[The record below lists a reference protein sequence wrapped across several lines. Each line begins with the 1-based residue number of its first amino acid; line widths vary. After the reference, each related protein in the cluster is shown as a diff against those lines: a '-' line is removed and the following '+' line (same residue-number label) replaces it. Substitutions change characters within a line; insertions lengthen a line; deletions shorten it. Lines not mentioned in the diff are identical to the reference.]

1 MRGSAKGHGG
11 VMRAIVAWSLSFR
24 FLVVAAAVALMTVG
38 IATMPSTPLDVFPE
52 FAPPQVEIQTESL
65 GLSTSD
71 VEQLV
76 TVPLELAMNGMPGL
90 SQMRSTSVPQL
101 SSIVMVFSQNTN
113 LLRARQLVAERLAT
127 VRPTLPRW
135 ASPPVILAPVSA
147 TARVVQIGMTA
158 SGNGPDGKPL
168 TPMEL
173 SQLAYWNVKPR
184 LLHVDGVADVSIW
197 DQRPETFQVQ
207 VDPKKMAAQQVTLD
221 NVERS
226 TADAL
231 DSGALQFS
239 TGAVVGAGG
248 YLDGQGA
255 PGLGNQRLQVAHQ
268 LSVQSPADLAKI
280 PLEDQAA
287 QGKKVTLGQIG
298 DVVESYQPLIGDAV
312 INGKPGILLVVEK
325 LPWGN
330 TLKIT
335 SAVDE
340 ALRSLQPGLKGVA
353 FDSHI
358 FRPADFIDDSIH
370 NLLDSL
376 LLGFLLVVVILVLFL
391 FEWRVALISLVSI
404 PLSLTATVLVLRALG
419 TTVNTMVLAGLIIAL
434 GAVVDDA
441 IIDVENIL
449 RRLRIARRTGKD
461 DGKATK
467 STARIILGASL
478 EVRSPIVY
486 ATLIIVAAAVPIFL
500 LHGLTASF
508 FRPLA
513 FAYTLAIIA
522 SMAVALT
529 VTPALTLI
537 LLRRAPLK
545 RFQSPLV
552 RVLRR
557 WYERF
562 LNRIVA
568 RPTAAYGVFAAVV
581 LCGALVAPQLGQSL
595 FPAFQQRDLLIH
607 WDAIPGTSDTEVLRT
622 TNQLYAELKAIP
634 GVEDFGAHI
643 GRAPQGEEIVGIN
656 ATEVWIHIDSKVDYD
671 KTLARVRQVVDSHP
685 GLYRDVETYLN
696 ERIEEVLTGS
706 QQAVTV
712 RVYGQDLGQ
721 MRNTAQ
727 SVLNQVAA
735 VPGVVDPHMA
745 LSVDTPQINVEVN
758 LAKAAKYGLKPGDV
772 RRQAATMVA
781 GQEMGNVFEDNQ
793 VYGVF
798 VWSIP
803 SARQNA
809 GSIAALPLDTPNG
822 GHIKLGDIANV
833 TLGPDPY
840 LITRE
845 DNSRYI
851 DVGANVQGRDL
862 SAVVDQIRAKLAANV
877 TVPQGSHYTLLGEYQ
892 ERQQAQQSLLT
903 TAALAAVA
911 IMLLLQLAFGSW
923 RLATLLFVTL
933 PMALI
938 GGLIAIWFGGAEITI
953 GALVGFFTVFGIAAR
968 NGILMINHCQHLETE
983 EGMAFGPDLVV
994 RGASE
999 RLAPIL
1005 MTSLATGL
1013 ALVPLVIAGN
1023 QPGREIEYPLAV
1035 VILGGLVS
1043 STLLTL
1049 FVVPS
1054 LYLRFSRRKEQG
1066 PTEMPPAELPVG

>member
-1 MRGSAKGHGG
+1 MMRAQAKGRGG
-11 VMRAIVAWSLSFR
+11 VMRAIVAWSLNFR
-24 FLVVAAAVALMTVG
+24 FLVVAAAVAMMTIG
-38 IATMPSTPLDVFPE
+38 IASVRSTPVDVFPE

-101 SSIVMVFSQNTN
+101 SSIVMVFSPTTD
-113 LLRARQLVAERLAT
+113 LLHARQLVQERLTT

-135 ASPPVILAPVSA
+135 ASPPVMLAPVSA
-147 TARVVQIGMTA
+147 TARVLQIGMTA
-158 SGNGPDGKPL
+158 SGNGPHGKPL

-197 DQRPETFQVQ
+197 DQRPEAFQVQ
-207 VDPKKMAAQQVTLD
+207 VDPKKMASQQVTLD

-248 YLDGQGA
+248 FLDGGAA
-255 PGLGNQRLQVAHQ
+255 PGLGGQRLPVAHQ
-268 LSVQSPADLAKI
+268 LAVQSPADLAKI

-298 DVVESYQPLIGDAV
+298 QVTQGYQPLIGDAI

-330 TLKIT
+330 TLKVT
-335 SAVDE
+335 SAVDD
-340 ALRSLQPGLKGVA
+340 AIKSLQPGLQGVS

-370 NLLDSL
+370 NLLSSL

-391 FEWRVALISLVSI
+391 FEWRVALISLITI
-404 PLSLTATVLVLRALG
+404 PLSLTAAVLVLRAVG
-419 TTVNTMVLAGLIIAL
+419 ATVNTMVLAGLIIAL

-461 DGKATK
+461 GDKASR

-500 LHGLTASF
+500 LHGLTAAF

-513 FAYTLAIIA
+513 FAYTLAILA

-581 LCGALVAPQLGQSL
+581 LCGALIAPQLGQSL
-595 FPAFQQRDLLIH
+595 FPTFQQRDLLIH
-607 WDAIPGTSDTEVLRT
+607 WDAIPGTSDQEVLRT
-622 TNQLYAELKAIP
+622 TTQLDAELRAIP

-656 ATEVWIHIDSKVDYD
+656 AAEVWLHISPNVDYN
-671 KTLARVRQVVDSHP
+671 KTVHAVRQVVNSYP

-696 ERIEEVLTGS
+696 ERIEEVLNGS
-706 QQAVTV
+706 KQAVTV
-712 RVYGQDLGQ
+712 RVYGQDLAQ
-721 MRNTAQ
+721 MRSTAQ
-727 SVLNQVAA
+727 SVLGQVSS
-735 VPGVVDPHMA
+735 VPGVVDPHMD
-745 LSVDTPQINVEVN
+745 LSVDTPQINVEVD

-772 RRQAATMVA
+772 RRQAATLVA
-781 GQEMGNVFEDNQ
+781 GQEMGNVFENNQ
-793 VYGVF
+793 VYGVY

-803 SARQNA
+803 SVRENA
-809 GSIAALPLDTPNG
+809 GAIAALPLDTPSG
-822 GHIKLGDIANV
+822 GHIKLSDVASV
-833 TLGPDPY
+833 KLGPDPY

-851 DVGANVQGRDL
+851 DVGANVAEGRDL
-862 SAVVDQIRAKLAANV
+862 SAVVSQIRAKLAANV
-877 TVPQGSHYTLLGEYQ
+877 TVPQGSHYALLGEYQ

-911 IMLLLQLAFGSW
+911 IFLLLQLAFGSW

-933 PMALI
+933 PMALV
-938 GGLIAIWFGGAEITI
+938 GGLIAVWFGGAEVTI

-983 EGMAFGPDLVV
+983 EGMEFGPDLVV

-1013 ALVPLVIAGN
+1013 ALVPLVIAGD

-1054 LYLRFSRRKEQG
+1054 LYLRFSRRKPRE
-1066 PTEMPPAELPVG
+1066 PETPLIEA